1 MTAAGKGKV
10 LVLDS
15 DAKRAKSLAERL
27 EFLDYEPIIADAAG
41 THGDLP
47 AADSVAA
54 VVGPLDDERLRELA
68 GQVRSAQPGLPFLCL
83 PGAAPDAAPVE
94 RNWALELPLTRAQ
107 LERLLKRA
115 GRYRGTERRHR
126 LTGESVSIRQVR
138 KLIEHVA
145 DYDTNVLVTGP
156 SGTGKELVARTVHA
170 LSERAD
176 SPFVPINCG
185 AIPKDLLESELFGH
199 EKGAFTG
206 AVSARTGRFELAEGG
221 TLFLDE
227 IGDMSAALQTRLLR
241 VLAES
246 EFYRVGGQVP
256 IRVDVRV
263 IAATNHDLGRA
274 VKEGTFR
281 EDLFHRLNVIR
292 IETPPLRER
301 REDIPLLLAHYLGA
315 AARELGIEAK
325 TLSDEALTILSAF
338 DWPGNVRQ
346 LVNACRRLTVTAPGN
361 VIGPADIPP
370 ELGGRRA
377 EAPGRQNWAVSLA
390 RWAEQRLRTPG
401 AAPLLD
407 EALPE
412 FERTL
417 IRAALAESNGHR
429 QEAARLLGWGRN
441 TLTRKIRSL
450 EIED

>member
-27 EFLDYEPIIADAAG
+27 EFLDYEPISADAAG

-227 IGDMSAALQTRLLR
+227 IGDMSMDMQVKLLR
-241 VLAES
+241 VLQEKRF
-246 EFYRVGGQVP
+246 ERVGCNRS
-256 IRVDVRV
+256 RVCDVRI
-263 IAATNHDLGRA
+263 IAATHRNLPEA
-274 VKEGTFR
+274 VADGTFR
-281 EDLFHRLNVIR
+281 EDLYYRLNVFP
-292 IETPPLRER
+292 IEMPPLYKRVTDLPMLTQE
-301 REDIPLLLAHYLGA
+301 LLVRHDGDAAGGLRVSPRALQALASYP
-315 AARELGIEAK
+315 
-325 TLSDEALTILSAF
+325 
-338 DWPGNVRQ
+338 WPGNIRELSN
-346 LVNACRRLTVTAPGN
+346 LVERLAIIKPEGTIDVDDLPQKYCASAP
-361 VIGPADIPP
+361 
-370 ELGGRRA
+370 
-377 EAPGRQNWAVSLA
+377 
-390 RWAEQRLRTPG
+390 
-401 AAPLLD
+401 AAPVIDNDVSRLMQMSNTSLK
-407 EALPE
+407 EQLGSLE
-412 FERTL
+412 EQL
-417 IRAALAESNGHR
+417 IGQAMQKADGVVA
-429 QEAARLLGWGRN
+429 QAARLLGMRRT
-441 TLTRKIRSL
+441 TLVEKIGKYGL
-450 EIED
+450 A

>member
-227 IGDMSAALQTRLLR
+227 IGDMSMDMQVKLLR
-241 VLAES
+241 VLQEKRF
-246 EFYRVGGQVP
+246 ERVGCNRS
-256 IRVDVRV
+256 RVCDVRI
-263 IAATNHDLGRA
+263 IAATHRNLPEA
-274 VKEGTFR
+274 VADGTFR
-281 EDLFHRLNVIR
+281 EDLYYRLNVFP
-292 IETPPLRER
+292 IEMPPLYKRVT
-301 REDIPLLLAHYLGA
+301 DLPMLLEG
-315 AARELGIEAK
+315 
-325 TLSDEALTILSAF
+325 
-338 DWPGNVRQ
+338 
-346 LVNACRRLTVTAPGN
+346 
-361 VIGPADIPP
+361 
-370 ELGGRRA
+370 
-377 EAPGRQNWAVSLA
+377 
-390 RWAEQRLRTPG
+390 
-401 AAPLLD
+401 
-407 EALPE
+407 
-412 FERTL
+412 
-417 IRAALAESNGHR
+417 
-429 QEAARLLGWGRN
+429 
-441 TLTRKIRSL
+441 
-450 EIED
+450 